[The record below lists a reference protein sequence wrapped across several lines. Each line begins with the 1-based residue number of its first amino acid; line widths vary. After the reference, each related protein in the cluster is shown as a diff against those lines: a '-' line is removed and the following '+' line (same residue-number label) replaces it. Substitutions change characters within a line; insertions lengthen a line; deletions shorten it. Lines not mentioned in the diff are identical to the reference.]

1 MDPSSMMPPGLAGY
15 LQAQQANQQQGMSTL
30 QQIGAIQ
37 SIQANEEK
45 QKRDQAYRAELTA
58 LGPDATDEQLAAV
71 AGKYGGPD
79 ALLKA
84 KETAIAKKA
93 SLEQAKAAAD
103 AKLEQNTK
111 YAEMMH
117 EFRMSRAQTD
127 ADRAAETA
135 RHNQVIEGLQTQNAG
150 IMQELKRQGL
160 QIQADKVQA
169 GAANQLQKQTQQ
181 LGTALER
188 ANMPEADAT
197 IRGVEDALKKAPN
210 LAEYLSGPKSLLPDA
225 VVPEDIRAGR
235 QAFQKLFNITLK
247 NRSGAAVT
255 TQELD
260 RLKAEFGAGAFKTK
274 DQLEGAVQQARSILG
289 QHYRGIASGFGKDT
303 LDAYN
308 ANLRELGGT
317 PLLETQGTPNSAS
330 SGQIKRLKFDANGNP
345 L

>member
-169 GAANQLQKQTQQ
+169 GAANQLQKQIQQ

-188 ANMPEADAT
+188 AGLNEADT
-197 IRGVEDALKKAPN
+197 VLRSVEDAIKKRPD
-210 LAEYLSGPKSLLPDA
+210 LPEYLTGLKSYAPDKL
-225 VVPEDIRAGR
+225 VDNDIATGR
-235 QAFQKLFNITLK
+235 QAVNKLFNITLK

-255 TQELD
+255 NQELE
-260 RLKAEFGAGAFKTK
+260 RLKNEFATGLWKTK
-274 DQLEGAVQQARSILG
+274 EAFANGVEQARKIISD
-289 QHYRGIASGFGKDT
+289 HYRGIAAGFGKDT
-303 LDAYN
+303 VDAYN
-308 ANLRELGGT
+308 ANLRDIGGT